1 MPKVPIDHQ
10 KTIIYK
16 IICNDPNVKDLYI
29 GHTTNFVRRRAI
41 HRSNSL
47 NDTNK
52 DCNMQL
58 YQVIRYNGG
67 WTNWNMEEVEK
78 YQCNNV
84 IDANRR
90 EMYWFELLN
99 ANLEPNFI
107 ERKRY

>member
-1 MPKVPIDHQ
+1 MPKIPIDHQ

-16 IICNDPNVKDLYI
+16 IICKDPDVKDLYI
-29 GHTTNFVRRRAI
+29 GHTTNLVRRRAI

-47 NDTNK
+47 NACNK
-52 DCNMQL
+52 HCHKQL

-67 WTNWNMEEVEK
+67 WNNWQMVEVEK
-78 YQCNNV
+78 YPCNNV
-84 IDANRR
+84 IEANRR

-107 ERKRY
+107 ERKKY